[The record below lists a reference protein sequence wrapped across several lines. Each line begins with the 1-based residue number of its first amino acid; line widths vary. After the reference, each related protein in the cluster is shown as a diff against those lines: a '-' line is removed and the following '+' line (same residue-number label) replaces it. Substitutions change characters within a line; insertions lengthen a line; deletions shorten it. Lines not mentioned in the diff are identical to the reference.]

1 MPKPA
6 YDGDLLD
13 LRLDPGAASPLFRQL
28 YLGLRDA
35 IVHEQLAPGMRL
47 PPTRILATRL
57 GVARNTVINAYEQL
71 FAEGYV
77 EGRIGSGTTV
87 SRDLPIDSAP
97 EQPLAAGPAAS
108 RPRESPAQRRRRSLS
123 AFASKAASF
132 PPIARS
138 RARGAFEIDA
148 PAMDAFPLETMR
160 RLLTARLR
168 DDFAALLSDT
178 DPAGIAPLRRAIAG
192 YASSERGIRCSAENV
207 VITAGSLHGVDLLMR
222 TVLEPGDRV
231 AVEDPGDPGI
241 RMNLIA
247 AGARLLP
254 LRVDD
259 EGCDVSALIKRKMH
273 ARMIHLTPSNQY
285 PLGGTLSMARRLALL
300 RWAADTGAW
309 IVEDDNDSEFRYSSR
324 PLAPLKALDRAG
336 AVLYV
341 GTFSR
346 ILLPTFR
353 LGYLILPQELV
364 APVIAVRSLS
374 DRHPPPIEQALV
386 AEFMTKGHF
395 AIHVR
400 RMRKLYADR
409 QRAMVEALQTM
420 LDSRVSV
427 RAVGAGMHIVLWLP
441 HGADDEA
448 ISRQAAA
455 HDLVLRP
462 ISEFYNGKPPRPGLL
477 IGHTAIARIAL
488 QPSVRLLA
496 SIVGKAL

>member
-13 LRLDPGAASPLFRQL
+13 LRLDPQAANPLFRQL

-47 PPTRILATRL
+47 PPTRILAGRL

-87 SRDLPIDSAP
+87 SRDLPIDAVP
-97 EQPLAAGPAAS
+97 VQPVPLGPA
-108 RPRESPAQRRRRSLS
+108 RQRETPTERRRRSLS
-123 AFASKAASF
+123 AFATKAF
-132 PPIARS
+132 PSIGRQ
-138 RARGAFEIDA
+138 RGRGAFEIDS

-160 RLLTARLR
+160 RILSARLR
-168 DDFAALLSDT
+168 DDFAGLLGDP
-178 DPAGIAPLRRAIAG
+178 DPAGIAPLRRAIAA
-192 YASSERGIRCSAENV
+192 YASSERGIRCSPENV
-207 VITAGSLHGVDLLMR
+207 VVTAGSLHGVDLITR
-222 TVLEPGDRV
+222 TVLKPGDRV
-231 AVEDPGDPGI
+231 AVEDPGDPGV

-259 EGCDVSALIKRKMH
+259 EGCDVGALVKRR
-273 ARMIHLTPSNQY
+273 AQLRMIHLTPSNQY
-285 PLGGTLSMARRLALL
+285 PLGGTLAMARRLALL
-300 RWAADTGAW
+300 RWAAETGAW

-336 AVLYV
+336 CVLYA
-341 GTFSR
+341 GTYSR

-353 LGYLILPQELV
+353 LGYLILPRELIG
-364 APVIAVRSLS
+364 PVLAVRSLS
-374 DRHPPPIEQALV
+374 DRHPSPIEQALV
-386 AEFMTKGHF
+386 ADFMTKGHF
-395 AIHVR
+395 AIHIR

-409 QRAMVEALQTM
+409 QRAMVAALRSAI
-420 LDSRVSV
+420 DPRVEV

-441 HGADDEA
+441 AGLDDVA
-448 ISRQAAA
+448 ISRQAATQ
-455 HDLVLRP
+455 DLVVRP
-462 ISEFYNGKPPRPGLL
+462 ISEFYNRKPERPGLL
-477 IGHTAIARIAL
+477 IGHTAITRAAL
-488 QPSVRLLA
+488 LPSVRLLA
-496 SIVGKAL
+496 GIIARAL